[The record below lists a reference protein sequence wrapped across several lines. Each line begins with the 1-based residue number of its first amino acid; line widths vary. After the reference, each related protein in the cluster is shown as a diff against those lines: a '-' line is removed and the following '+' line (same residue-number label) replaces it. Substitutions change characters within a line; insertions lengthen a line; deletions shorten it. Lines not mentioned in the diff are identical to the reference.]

1 MYHAMVYGIMGFAHF
16 VFKLM
21 CFKVGV
27 FGFKLLH
34 WVFIKKDR
42 SGAGVAYHGI
52 LVCQDDRTGWSHVM
66 H

>member
-1 MYHAMVYGIMGFAHF
+1 MLWLMVSRALF

-34 WVFIKKDR
+34 WMFIKKDR